1 MKILTI
7 SDVHGKLPMM
17 PDGCVA
23 DVCVLAGDLEPDECL
38 PGWMGQIFWPWV
50 EAIPAAHLIIVP
62 GNHDQHLGRKY
73 SKPFTNYKLDLPMFK
88 TVQLLTGAETVIDGV
103 KFYGTPYTTGPDL
116 KWWQYFEG
124 TDELLQKHWDAIP
137 SDVDILITHAAQYGI
152 GDLDLKN
159 NTTYGS
165 LSLRESVSRLKQ
177 LRWHIHGHIHDGR
190 GVYPQERYNILNTSQ
205 TWNLIEI

>member
-23 DVCVLAGDLEPDECL
+23 DVCILAGDLEPDKCL
-38 PGWMGQIFWPWV
+38 PGWMNQIFWPWV
-50 EAIPAAHLIIVP
+50 ETITATHLIIVP

-73 SKPFTNYKLDLPMFK
+73 SRPFTNYQLDLPMFK
-88 TVQLLTGAETVIDGV
+88 TAQLLTGAKAIIDGIT
-103 KFYGTPYTTGPDL
+103 FYGTPYTTGPDL

-124 TDELLQKHWDAIP
+124 TDELLQKHWNAIP
-137 SDVDILITHAAQYGI
+137 VDVDILITHAAQYEI
-152 GDLDLKN
+152 GDLDQN
-159 NTTYGS
+159 GHRYGS
-165 LSLRESVSRLKQ
+165 LSLKNSIPKLQQLK
-177 LRWHIHGHIHDGR
+177 WHIHGHIHASKGF
-190 GVYPQERYNILNTSQ
+190 YPQGKYNILNTSQ